1 MISMLA
7 VLPAAPP
14 LCVCVHWALRLGW
27 EGRDGN
33 VITQCEPNPVRMR
46 DQFCQNGVWE
56 GGSLQAAWVAWS
68 VGCWSS
74 SCSFFV
80 CLSISSADGL
90 QQECFWL
97 HISQVLGESLQIRK
111 IIHSIVIH
119 NAIVC
124 HVIVCHV
131 YVNVCARACL
141 SWKRPLWAAL
151 CEVTMKWKQ
160 PRELLSDWHPPHD
173 QRLEKYAFSLC
184 HRMNALE
191 TFCKHIHRQQ
201 SKLGCSCSYWYK
213 APSVAALPAFKGPGG
228 CSAIE

>member
-131 YVNVCARACL
+131 YVNVYARACL
-141 SWKRPLWAAL
+141 SRKNCRDPCELHCVRLWN
-151 CEVTMKWKQ
+151 ESN
-160 PRELLSDWHPPHD
+160 P
-173 QRLEKYAFSLC
+173 
-184 HRMNALE
+184 
-191 TFCKHIHRQQ
+191 
-201 SKLGCSCSYWYK
+201 GSYWVTDTLLMTRDWK
-213 APSVAALPAFKGPGG
+213 NML
-228 CSAIE
+228 SASTTEWMLF